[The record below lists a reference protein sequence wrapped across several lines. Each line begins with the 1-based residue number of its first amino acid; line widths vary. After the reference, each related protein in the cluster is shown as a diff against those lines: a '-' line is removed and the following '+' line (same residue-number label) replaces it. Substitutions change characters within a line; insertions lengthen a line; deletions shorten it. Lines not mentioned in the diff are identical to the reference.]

1 VSEFEPFYRLALAIA
16 IGLLVGVERHWRER
30 EAAPGLRTAGIRT
43 FALIGMLGGV
53 IGLVEQALPS
63 TGQPGGVIGIVF
75 LGFSVVFAFYKWRE
89 AEAEG
94 DFSVTSVVAAMATFL
109 FGVLAVLGDLKLA
122 AAGGVALTAIL
133 ASREPLHHF
142 IERLSWVELR
152 SAIILLAMTFVI
164 LPLLPST
171 PFGPFGG
178 ISLRAV
184 WSLAILLA
192 AISYV
197 GYVAIRLLG
206 AGWGEL
212 AAGAAGGLVSSTA
225 VTLDNAR
232 RASAGGDADRLAAG
246 AAVAG
251 SVSYLRTG
259 ALVLGLA
266 PALGWLLLPPFIVG
280 ALVMAA
286 GAAWLV
292 RGRSVA
298 AHEAGAMGNPFDL
311 VGVIKIALLLGAIGF
326 VVRAASAA
334 FGSAGIVLASALA
347 GIGDV
352 DAATVTVAGLPKL
365 EIGIGA
371 SAIAAAVAA
380 NTVAKAI
387 YAVGAG
393 SRRYGWRFALVS
405 AVALVV
411 GAAVFWLGR
420 VLAADG

>member
-16 IGLLVGVERHWRER
+16 IGLIVGVERHWRER

-43 FALIGMLGGV
+43 FALIGMLGGGV
-53 IGLVEQALPS
+53 GLIEKAMPA
-63 TGQPGGVIGIVF
+63 GGPPGVVSGCVF
-75 LGFSVVFAFYKWRE
+75 LAFSAVFAFYKWRE
-89 AEAEG
+89 AEADD

-109 FGVLAVLGDLKLA
+109 FGEFAVLGDVKLA

-133 ASREPLHHF
+133 ASRQPLHQF
-142 IERLSWVELR
+142 IERMSWIELR

-164 LPLLPST
+164 LPLLPT
-171 PFGPFGG
+171 APYGPFGG

-192 AISYV
+192 TISYV
-197 GYVAIRLLG
+197 GYVAVRLLG
-206 AGWGEL
+206 AGRGEL

-232 RASAGGDADRLAAG
+232 RAAAGGDADRLAAG

-251 SVSYLRTG
+251 SVSYLRTA

-266 PALGWLLLPPFIVG
+266 PSLAGLLLPPFIAAAV
-280 ALVMAA
+280 AMAA

-292 RGRSVA
+292 RGRIATAHA
-298 AHEAGAMGNPFDL
+298 AGTMGNPFDL
-311 VGVIKIALLLGAIGF
+311 AGVLMMALFLAAIGF

-334 FGSAGIVLASALA
+334 FGSSGIVVVSALA

-352 DAATVTVAGLPKL
+352 DAVTVTVAGLPAL
-365 EIGIGA
+365 EASAGA
-371 SAIAAAVAA
+371 LAIAAALAS
-380 NTVAKAI
+380 NTIAKAVYGLALGGSRYGGRFAI
-387 YAVGAG
+387 LSAAALLVGA
-393 SRRYGWRFALVS
+393 
-405 AVALVV
+405 VAY
-411 GAAVFWLGR
+411 WLTKLLLG
-420 VLAADG
+420 

>member
-1 VSEFEPFYRLALAIA
+1 MSEFESFYRLALAIA

-30 EAAPGLRTAGIRT
+30 EAASGLRTAGIRT
-43 FALIGMLGGV
+43 FALIGMLGGGT
-53 IGLVEQALPS
+53 GLVEKAMPAGGQVGIA
-63 TGQPGGVIGIVF
+63 TGFIFVA
-75 LGFSVVFAFYKWRE
+75 FAAIFAVYKLRE

-94 DFSVTSVVAAMATFL
+94 DFSVTTVVAAMATFL
-109 FGVLAVLGDLKLA
+109 FGVLSVLGDLRVA

-133 ASREPLHHF
+133 ASRAPLHQF

-164 LPLLPST
+164 LPLLPSQ
-171 PFGPFGG
+171 PYGPFGG
-178 ISLRAV
+178 ISPRAV
-184 WSLAILLA
+184 WTLAILLA

-197 GYVAIRLLG
+197 GYVAVRLLG
-206 AGWGEL
+206 AGRGEL

-232 RASAGGDADRLAAG
+232 RTVAGGDADRLAAG

-251 SVSYLRTG
+251 CVSYLRTA

-266 PALGWLLLPPFIVG
+266 PSLASLLLPPFIAG
-280 ALVMAA
+280 GLAMAA
-286 GAAWLV
+286 GATWLV
-292 RGRSVA
+292 RGRTA
-298 AHEAGAMGNPFDL
+298 PTHEAAAMGNPFDL
-311 VGVIKIALLLGAIGF
+311 AGVLKMALFLAAIGF
-326 VVRAASAA
+326 AVRAASAA

-352 DAATVTVAGLPKL
+352 DAATVTVAGLPAL
-365 EIGIGA
+365 ETHVGA
-371 SAIAAAVAA
+371 LAIAAAVAS
-380 NTVAKAI
+380 NTVAKAV
-387 YAVGAG
+387 YGVGAG

-411 GAAVFWLGR
+411 GAIAFWLAG
-420 VLAADG
+420 VVAG